1 MTTTTEMRSITG
13 ADLLTLSG
21 RFEVAYYA
29 DDRALIA
36 TVAAAGREEVV
47 WEPLHA
53 AEEHGLTVI
62 ASIGTERVPVRRY
75 SYLVV
80 REVA

>member
-1 MTTTTEMRSITG
+1 MKSITG
-13 ADLLTLSG
+13 ADLLNLIG
-21 RFEVAYYA
+21 RHEVAYYA

-36 TVAAAGREEVV
+36 TVTAAGRDEVV

-53 AEEHGLTVI
+53 VEESGLTVI
-62 ASIGTERVPVRRY
+62 ASIGEKRVPVRRF